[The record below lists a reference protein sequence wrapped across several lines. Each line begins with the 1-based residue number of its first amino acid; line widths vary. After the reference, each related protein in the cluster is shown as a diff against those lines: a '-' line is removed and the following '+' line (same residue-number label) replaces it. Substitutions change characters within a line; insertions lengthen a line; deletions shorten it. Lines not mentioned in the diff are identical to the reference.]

1 MRYMLLAKI
10 SAYGAKKYLER
21 LRRSKE
27 TTNWL
32 GIKVEAIY
40 YTQGEYEL
48 IEAIEAPNAEAVLA
62 LSTWFNKAGYG
73 TISAMPCYDVAAMKR
88 ADKKAGR

>member
-27 TTNWL
+27 TTKRL

-48 IEAIEAPNAEAVLA
+48 IEAIEAPNAEVVLA
-62 LSTWFNKAGYG
+62 LTTWFNKAGYG

>member
-10 SAYGAKKYLER
+10 SPYGAKKYLER

-27 TTNWL
+27 TTKRL

-48 IEAIEAPNAEAVLA
+48 IEAIDAPNAEVVLA
-62 LSTWFNKAGYG
+62 LTTWFNKAGYG